1 MTSVPDDGPRTAR
14 CVLVG
19 EAYGDHEMRWQRPF
33 VGSSGQVLERWWR
46 ERCACYVCASLPWT
60 ALKRSDF
67 YITNAW
73 DGGKPPV
80 HIDAIPRSDME
91 MAFDRLHERLAA
103 LDGPDGGGPFV
114 IVPTGN
120 YALYA
125 LTGKGQVSWH
135 KKDGRHPRP
144 GITSWR
150 GSILEYVDARG
161 RRIKVIPTIHPAATF
176 RTASYERE
184 CRHDWTRV
192 AADSHVR
199 ALGLPERTH
208 LVRPSLG
215 DCHAFLADART
226 RATELSID
234 IETPRRVRYE
244 TEEQFSTA
252 VTAKC
257 ATCGHTRRW
266 HVDPDLDPES
276 PNFETVAACNKK
288 ALKKVGGAQCN
299 CAQFAAPRR
308 KPKRTR
314 VVEPAYLGCI
324 GFGFEVERSLTIPTT
339 REYWR
344 SEDDYR
350 EAMQI
355 VRDLCALDV
364 DKVLQNGLFD
374 VYWLEDQGIEV
385 TRYYWDTRAMHHLLD
400 TTAPHDLASLGVW
413 YTRQPYWKD
422 EAKDPD
428 EIMKYASNTEALWT
442 YNGIDV
448 CVTLEVFYRLREE
461 LTARGRLETYRRLYA
476 DRLPRLRRLSRHGVR
491 VDACAREAK
500 RDELGHQRAGLV
512 ARIEDAAGMPLC
524 AKAGGLSTLRLRYY
538 LYGPA
543 GVTEKQATKLSTV
556 YHACVPLRLPKQ
568 YAPSAKKGVKKGE
581 RSVSTNEVIV
591 RRLMQRFPTRL
602 NVVGELILEHRRVSQ
617 LATFVQD
624 TLTDDDGRARCGY
637 SPAVDTGRFSSQK
650 NPKGTGRNL
659 QNVDREL
666 RNMYIPD

>member
-14 CVLVG
+14 LVLVG

-33 VGSSGQVLERWWR
+33 VGPSGQVLEHWWR
-46 ERCACYVCASLPWT
+46 ERCACYVCASLPWVP
-60 ALKRSDF
+60 LPRRDF

-73 DGGKPPV
+73 DGGKPAV

-208 LVRPSLG
+208 LVGPSLG

-226 RATELSID
+226 RANELSID
-234 IETPRRVRYE
+234 IETPRRVHYE

-252 VTAKC
+252 KNAKC
-257 ATCGHTRRW
+257 ATCGHTQRW
-266 HVDPDLDPES
+266 HCE
-276 PNFETVAACNKK
+276 
-288 ALKKVGGAQCN
+288 VGGTLDATAPNWCAGLRGKGCAAN
-299 CAQFAAPRR
+299 CTAFTPPRL

-344 SEDDYR
+344 NEDDYR

-491 VDACAREAK
+491 VDAGAREAK
-500 RDELGHQRAGLV
+500 RDELAASRIAVAEKIAVAAGL
-512 ARIEDAAGMPLC
+512 PLC
-524 AKAGGLSTLRLRYY
+524 TKAGGLSTLRLRYY
-538 LYGPA
+538 LYGPG
-543 GVTEKQATKLSTV
+543 GVTELQAGRLAESYPTV
-556 YHACVPLRLPKQ
+556 VPLRLPKQ
-568 YAPSAKKGVKKGE
+568 YAPSSKKGVKKGE

-624 TLTDDDGRARCGY
+624 TLTDVDGRARCGY

-666 RNMYIPD
+666 RSMYIPD